1 MSANRIALVFSKYGA
16 FRGTL
21 SRILPC
27 LIDRSHL
34 DVAFV
39 LPIAIV
45 GILFEEPSLQ
55 PSLLHVALYDENM
68 LHETMLDNESVNLAV
83 PARHR
88 RLDILCFLVEVIVLV
103 LSELFPP
110 LFAAR

>member
-1 MSANRIALVFSKYGA
+1 M
-16 FRGTL
+16 
-21 SRILPC
+21 SRILPR
-27 LIDRSHL
+27 LVDRFHL
-34 DVAFV
+34 DIAFV

-55 PSLLHVALYDENM
+55 PSFLHVALYDKNM

-103 LSELFPP
+103 LGELFPP